1 MLRCVR
7 APSSP
12 TAPGSSDVQAGGRRS
27 TAIGHPTYF
36 ESAPSVDPRRD
47 DWRTW
52 HLLLHTPAVVIFVGF
67 LLFLLLVGI
76 GAAIF
81 WLLKALTREMGR
93 TD

>member
-1 MLRCVR
+1 
-7 APSSP
+7 
-12 TAPGSSDVQAGGRRS
+12 
-27 TAIGHPTYF
+27 
-36 ESAPSVDPRRD
+36 
-47 DWRTW
+47 
-52 HLLLHTPAVVIFVGF
+52 VVIFVGF